1 MAKRQARHERQPK
14 RPTRAEKVGGFTPAA
29 LPPLEGMTDRQ
40 RDYLVAL
47 QSSVQT
53 FAIGPAGTGKTFLP
67 AAWAADRLREKRTRR
82 VILTRPN
89 VPAGP
94 SLGFFPGEL
103 EEKMAPWVVPFIE
116 TMASR
121 MGRGFLDLCMKDGKI
136 EVVPFE
142 TMRGRSFDDAIVIV
156 DEAQN
161 LTPDEMF
168 MVVTRVGEG
177 SRLIVTGDLRQ
188 TDIKGNSGLAKA
200 IDHIEAGRVKASVIR
215 FTVDDIVRS
224 GICADWVRAW
234 DQ

>member
-1 MAKRQARHERQPK
+1 
-14 RPTRAEKVGGFTPAA
+14 
-29 LPPLEGMTDRQ
+29 
-40 RDYLVAL
+40 
-47 QSSVQT
+47 
-53 FAIGPAGTGKTFLP
+53 
-67 AAWAADRLREKRTRR
+67 
-82 VILTRPN
+82 
-89 VPAGP
+89 
-94 SLGFFPGEL
+94 
-103 EEKMAPWVVPFIE
+103 
-116 TMASR
+116 MASR

-168 MVVTRVGEG
+168 MVVTRVGER

-188 TDIKGNSGLAKA
+188 TDIKGNSGLARA

-234 DQ
+234 DH

>member
-1 MAKRQARHERQPK
+1 MSHKPRKERAPK
-14 RPTRAEKVGGFTPAA
+14 LPTRTEKVGGYVPAA
-29 LPPLEGMTDRQ
+29 LPPLEGLTPRQ
-40 RDYLVAL
+40 CDYLVAL
-47 QSSVQT
+47 QSSNQT
-53 FAIGPAGTGKTFLP
+53 FAIGPAGTGKTYLP
-67 AAWAADRLREKRTRR
+67 AAWAADRLREKKVRR

-103 EEKMAPWVVPFIE
+103 EEKMAPWVVPFVE

-168 MVVTRVGEG
+168 MVVTRVGER

-234 DQ
+234 DH